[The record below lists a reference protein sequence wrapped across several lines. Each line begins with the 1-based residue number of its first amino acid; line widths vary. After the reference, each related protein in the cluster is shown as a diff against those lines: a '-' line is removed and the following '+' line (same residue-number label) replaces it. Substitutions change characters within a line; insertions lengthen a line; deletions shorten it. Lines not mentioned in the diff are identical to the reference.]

1 MINRIK
7 ILFMEE
13 RAEAGEPNKEELQ
26 AAAAAL
32 LVEAAFMDGNFDG
45 QERKSIMSLMKQYF
59 HLNDEESLL
68 LVSEAEQVVENAGD
82 LYAFTRIIK
91 DRYEHEQRI
100 EMVEMLWEVAFADGN
115 LDHFE
120 SNLISRIAGLI
131 FVSDRDRGDAKK
143 RVMARLG
150 INHTKV

>member
-7 ILFMEE
+7 TLFMEE

-32 LVEAAFMDGNFDG
+32 LVEAAFMDGNFDD

-150 INHTKV
+150 INPTKV

>member
-7 ILFMEE
+7 TLFMEE

-32 LVEAAFMDGNFDG
+32 LVEAAFMDGNFDD

-59 HLNDEESLL
+59 HLSDEESLL

-150 INHTKV
+150 INPTKV

>member
-32 LVEAAFMDGNFDG
+32 LVEAAFMDGNFDD

-150 INHTKV
+150 INPTKV

>member
-7 ILFMEE
+7 TLFMEE

-32 LVEAAFMDGNFDG
+32 LVEAAFMDGNFDD
-45 QERKSIMSLMKQYF
+45 QERESIMSLMKQYF

-150 INHTKV
+150 INPTKV

>member
-32 LVEAAFMDGNFDG
+32 LVEAAFMDGNFDD

-68 LVSEAEQVVENAGD
+68 LVAEAEQVVENAGD

-150 INHTKV
+150 INPTKV